1 MGCTTAKSGR
11 TKEDAIK
18 VKGPEKPEAKPQS
31 NQVIANPSPNTVN
44 KPKSETESKSQND
57 SNVQKTNKPQEKD
70 SMPIAK
76 PEESGFLIRNTSV
89 NPKSE
94 GVSIAKGPEKPQV
107 KDSKPETIEKTIED
121 WLDKLYSTVKL
132 RLLNKV

>member
-18 VKGPEKPEAKPQS
+18 VKSAEKVEVKPQS
-31 NQVIANPSPNTVN
+31 TPANPIPSSNTAN
-44 KPKSETESKSQND
+44 KPKGETELKAQND
-57 SNVQKTNKPQEKD
+57 SNVQKTNKSQEKATI
-70 SMPIAK
+70 PVEK
-76 PEESGFLIRNTSV
+76 PEESGFLIRNTSA

-94 GVSIAKGPEKPQV
+94 GVSNVKGPEKPQV
-107 KDSKPETIEKTIED
+107 KNPKPESIEKTIED